1 MQTFQVATSAYDVLH
16 IRTDVYVDVVYTSGL
31 APPHPAA
38 RDDVSSLALCG
49 ELQASGH
56 IHIVELRCECT
67 REAFGYLRMATRERK
82 RVEERR
88 RLAKVGE
95 GEIA

>member
-1 MQTFQVATSAYDVLH
+1 MMLEV
-16 IRTDVYVDVVYTSGL
+16 
-31 APPHPAA
+31 
-38 RDDVSSLALCG
+38 DDVSSLALCG

-56 IHIVELRCECT
+56 IHIVELGCEYT

-88 RLAKVGE
+88 RLAKAGE
-95 GEIA
+95 GEIS

>member
-1 MQTFQVATSAYDVLH
+1 MTVPGDATRCA
-16 IRTDVYVDVVYTSGL
+16 
-31 APPHPAA
+31 
-38 RDDVSSLALCG
+38 
-49 ELQASGH
+49 
-56 IHIVELRCECT
+56 VELGCECT

-88 RLAKVGE
+88 RLATVGE